1 MLSAVLLLLG
11 LGVANVVMILR
22 YQRRM
27 GANMAKH
34 SRRFDL
40 ESLVPLLPDELRQQ
54 PFIGVREHHRDGRI
68 FVGLLLPSPDAKRK
82 GNPENV
88 GLEFDAETGRLIAIH
103 PEGVAL
109 GIK

>member
-1 MLSAVLLLLG
+1 
-11 LGVANVVMILR
+11 
-22 YQRRM
+22 
-27 GANMAKH
+27 MAKH

-54 PFIGVREHHRDGRI
+54 PFTGVREHWRDGRI
-68 FVGLLLPSPDAKRK
+68 FVGLLLPLPPGAKIPC
-82 GNPENV
+82 GNPANV
-88 GLEFDAETGRLIAIH
+88 GLEFDAETGDLIAVH